1 MDFPHSHPCPDTV
14 FHKQANEVQ
23 LLGKKLWIRDLRSS
37 GNSGL
42 WICWQRWCWSQ
53 VTSHKVTLL
62 KHAAQHWPWLTL
74 ISGLCLSCSCLD
86 QETCSQLCTSAPWRR
101 QCTHTT
107 QSQVRGREYFPP
119 ANWLFRVPLS
129 LLLTPTSM
137 GLGTH
142 PPLCAFPVLCKPP
155 LVREG
160 IEASVQLDFQRNSSS
175 EKYNPFLFG
184 VVFSILNTSSFLTP
198 HPHPP
203 QGKTEHRSAKP

>member
-1 MDFPHSHPCPDTV
+1 
-14 FHKQANEVQ
+14 
-23 LLGKKLWIRDLRSS
+23 
-37 GNSGL
+37 
-42 WICWQRWCWSQ
+42 
-53 VTSHKVTLL
+53 
-62 KHAAQHWPWLTL
+62 
-74 ISGLCLSCSCLD
+74 
-86 QETCSQLCTSAPWRR
+86 
-101 QCTHTT
+101 
-107 QSQVRGREYFPP
+107 
-119 ANWLFRVPLS
+119 
-129 LLLTPTSM
+129 M